1 MISYTLKN
9 YDKLFGALA
18 EHLELVGITLLIS
31 VLLACAVYLVLSR
44 FPLLQKVMLLLL
56 LLAYCIPSIALFAFL
71 VPVLGLGKGTAVV
84 GMTIYNLFL
93 LLRSIQTAEHAVPAD
108 IYEAA
113 RGIGLSGMQS
123 MRLVYLPVMLPYLI
137 TGIRI
142 VTVSTTGI
150 ATMAGLINAGGLGN
164 ILFEGM
170 RTYHMPKLIWGI
182 LMVSGL
188 AMLLNF
194 LFIKL
199 ENRAVRYAQGKSGVW
214 TKKPKRDDKIL
225 SL

>member
-1 MISYTLKN
+1 
-9 YDKLFGALA
+9 
-18 EHLELVGITLLIS
+18 
-31 VLLACAVYLVLSR
+31 
-44 FPLLQKVMLLLL
+44 
-56 LLAYCIPSIALFAFL
+56 
-71 VPVLGLGKGTAVV
+71 
-84 GMTIYNLFL
+84 
-93 LLRSIQTAEHAVPAD
+93 
-108 IYEAA
+108 
-113 RGIGLSGMQS
+113 

>member
-1 MISYTLKN
+1 
-9 YDKLFGALA
+9 
-18 EHLELVGITLLIS
+18 
-31 VLLACAVYLVLSR
+31 
-44 FPLLQKVMLLLL
+44 
-56 LLAYCIPSIALFAFL
+56 
-71 VPVLGLGKGTAVV
+71 
-84 GMTIYNLFL
+84 
-93 LLRSIQTAEHAVPAD
+93 
-108 IYEAA
+108 
-113 RGIGLSGMQS
+113 

-137 TGIRI
+137 SGIRI

-150 ATMAGLINAGGLGN
+150 ATMAGLIHAGGLGN

-194 LFIKL
+194 LFIRL
-199 ENRAVRYAQGKSGVW
+199 ENWAVRYAQGKSGVW
-214 TKKPKRDDKIL
+214 RKKTKTDDKIL